1 MNFGIKKIIKEK
13 HFKNGKILM
22 AELEGNNL
30 FWILVFNQDNEL
42 VDSTCNC
49 CFTDSFKKDIL
60 KLTRKEYK
68 EKINQDTKIV

>member
-13 HFKNGKILM
+13 HFKNGKIIM

-30 FWILVFNQDNEL
+30 FSILVFNQNNEL

-49 CFTDSFKKDIL
+49 CFS
-60 KLTRKEYK
+60 KLPT
-68 EKINQDTKIV
+68 V